1 MPRARAAAR
10 TASQASMC
18 WSGSSP
24 ATITTGGSFF
34 ASASASLSAK
44 TFKRAPSQG
53 AQAVEELADGDVE
66 ELAAGL
72 LTQVLLVQQVG
83 VAHRRSEERRV
94 GRRRG
99 ARWSACA
106 V

>member
-53 AQAVEELADGDVE
+53 AQAVEELADGGVE

-72 LTQVLLVQQVG
+72 LT
-83 VAHRRSEERRV
+83 RSEEHTSELQSRPHLVCRLLLEKKKK
-94 GRRRG
+94 
-99 ARWSACA
+99 
-106 V
+106 